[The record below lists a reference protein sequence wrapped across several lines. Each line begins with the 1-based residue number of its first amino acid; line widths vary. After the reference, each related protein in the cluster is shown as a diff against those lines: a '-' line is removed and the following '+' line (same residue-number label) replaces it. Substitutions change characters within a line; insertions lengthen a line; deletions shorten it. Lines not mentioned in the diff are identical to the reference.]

1 MSSQTATLEL
11 PSHSVGET
19 TDERCN
25 SAKLVVFVSAGA
37 TGPPAQPISGSFA
50 MTEESNV
57 TRRDFGKAGVQSLL
71 SLSLLEMIFARDAW
85 AANVSPITAKWLV
98 GLNELA
104 GDVKEQRISQVAWQK
119 KVEELYSQ
127 IEVDEL
133 MKFVDFKN
141 LTKDVKLVDHGARSL
156 RPKFPDVEGLPKK
169 LVFGKQIFAIKKGQS
184 VVPHGHNNM
193 ATAFLV
199 LKGEL
204 HGRHYDRIE
213 DETDHLLIRPTIDAQ
228 FKPGGTSTVSDYKDN
243 IHWFKATS
251 ESAFIFNIH
260 VLGCRPGSGLP
271 TGRVYVDPNGESLKG
286 GLVRARRLNYDEAHK
301 LFG

>member
-1 MSSQTATLEL
+1 
-11 PSHSVGET
+11 
-19 TDERCN
+19 
-25 SAKLVVFVSAGA
+25 
-37 TGPPAQPISGSFA
+37 
-50 MTEESNV
+50 MTKPSNV
-57 TRRDFGKAGVQSLL
+57 TRREFGTAGVQSLL
-71 SLSLLEMIFARDAW
+71 MFSLLETIFARDAW
-85 AANVSPITAKWLV
+85 SAEVSPITAKWLA

-119 KVEELYSQ
+119 KVEELYGQ

-133 MKFVDFKN
+133 MKFVDFN
-141 LTKDVKLVDHGARSL
+141 GLTKDLKFVDHGARSL
-156 RPKFPDVEGLPKK
+156 RPKFPEIDGVPKK

-199 LKGEL
+199 LQGEL

-213 DETDHLLIRPTIDAQ
+213 DESEHLVIRPTIDAS
-228 FKPGGTSTVSDYKDN
+228 FKPGGVSTVSDYKDN

-251 ESAFIFNIH
+251 KSAFIFNIH
-260 VLGCRPGSGLP
+260 VLGCRPGSALP
-271 TGRVYVDPNGESLKG
+271 TGRVYVDPNGESLDG
-286 GLVRARRLNYDEAHK
+286 GLVRARRLNYGEAHK